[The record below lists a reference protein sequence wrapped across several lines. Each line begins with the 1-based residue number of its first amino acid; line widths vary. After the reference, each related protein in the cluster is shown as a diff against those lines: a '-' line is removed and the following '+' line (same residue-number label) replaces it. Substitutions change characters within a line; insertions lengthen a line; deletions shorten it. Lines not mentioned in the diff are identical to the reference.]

1 MFSFRTTPLE
11 EQLDRSLNEGRVG
24 CFCTPNCWNETEGRY
39 MYEIFRERGN
49 LAAVFMPKGP
59 EMTPQTDH
67 IECSAGDLEGLN
79 AIVVEIQ
86 DVGTRYFNFTRD
98 VFRLMSVMK
107 GMEEPP
113 SLYIVDHVNPA
124 GRVVEG
130 TMPDTEAV
138 SSVKSSAGQ
147 EAVSMPKV
155 THRHGLTLG
164 ELANLYRSEISAKYP
179 LHVIS
184 AATTDSNRNLWTIPP
199 SSDIPSV
206 FTYDL
211 YSGGGLWNNTNITP
225 GIGTTRPYEFI
236 GAPFIK
242 PNLGGN
248 IPQAAGATV
257 RPCSFTPA
265 FGLYAGKKCFGYQ
278 IMLQPGEEYHSLMHT
293 LRLLHYF
300 NDFYP
305 GEFHLDDGFKDK
317 LGDNVLFDYIV
328 NKVSWEEAAEHI
340 KTEEQKWIRK
350 AKKYLLYDNAPYR
363 IK

>member
-1 MFSFRTTPLE
+1 MFSFRTTALE
-11 EQLDRSLNEGRVG
+11 EQLDRGLNEGRVA
-24 CFCTPNCWNETEGRY
+24 CFCTTNCWNEAEGRY
-39 MYEIFRERGN
+39 MYDLFRERGN
-49 LAAVFMPKGP
+49 LAAVFTPRGP

-67 IECSAGDLEGLN
+67 IEFSAGDLEGLN
-79 AIVVEIQ
+79 AVVVEIQ
-86 DVGTRYFNFTRD
+86 DVGTRYFNYCRD
-98 VFRLMSVMK
+98 VYRLMAVMRE
-107 GMEEPP
+107 MDEPP

-130 TMPDTEAV
+130 TMPDRE
-138 SSVKSSAGQ
+138 VKNMA
-147 EAVSMPKV
+147 KV
-155 THRHGLTLG
+155 AHRHGLTLG
-164 ELANLYRSEISAKYP
+164 ELANLYRSEVGAKYP

-184 AATTDSNRNLWTIPP
+184 AATTDSNRRLWTIPP

-211 YSGGGLWNNTNITP
+211 YCGGGLWNNTNINP

-242 PNLGGN
+242 PLTGGN

-257 RPCSFTPA
+257 RPCTFTPA
-265 FGLYAGKKCFGYQ
+265 FGMYEGKKCFGYQ

-305 GEFHLDDGFKDK
+305 GEFHLDDGFKEK
-317 LGDNVLFDYIV
+317 LADNVLFDYIV

-350 AKKYLLYDNAPYR
+350 AKKYVLYDDAPYR
-363 IK
+363 IR